1 MINPDDFKHLA
12 LIPSLMKQIEEMNNM
27 IKKMIPPITTK
38 KEVAK
43 FLEKSERT
51 VNNYIERGILQEGKH
66 FYRKNG
72 KILVFVESAVIE
84 FRRELLTGTTN
95 EKTAV

>member
-1 MINPDDFKHLA
+1 MDPEDFKNLA
-12 LIPSLMKQIEEMNNM
+12 LIPALLKQVEEMNNIM
-27 IKKMIPPITTK
+27 KKMIPPITTK

-43 FLEKSERT
+43 FLDKSERT
-51 VNNYIERGILQEGKH
+51 VNNYIERGILKEGHH

-84 FRRELLTGTTN
+84 FRKELLTGLTN
-95 EKTAV
+95 AKVAV

>member
-1 MINPDDFKHLA
+1 MNPDDFKNLA
-12 LIPSLMKQIEEMNNM
+12 LIPSLMKQIEEMRDM
-27 IKKMIPPITTK
+27 MAKMMPPITTK

-43 FLEKSERT
+43 FLDKSERT
-51 VNNYIERGILQEGKH
+51 VNNYITQGILKEGTH

-84 FRRELLTGTTN
+84 FRKELLTGTTHA
-95 EKTAV
+95 KTAV

>member
-1 MINPDDFKHLA
+1 MDPDDFKNLA
-12 LIPSLMKQIEEMNNM
+12 LIPAMQKQIEEMSNIIRKLM
-27 IKKMIPPITTK
+27 PPITTK

-43 FLEKSERT
+43 FLDKSERT
-51 VNNYIERGILQEGKH
+51 VNNYIEKGILKEGQH

-84 FRRELLTGTTN
+84 FRKELLTGLTN
-95 EKTAV
+95 AKVAV